1 MINICYILLESL
13 LLTLALSTD
22 AFIASLSYGSNKIK
36 IPWSSAL
43 VISSVCTGVLGVSIL
58 LGSLLKGFIPGGIF
72 KYISFVILMLLGLV
86 KLMDNIIK
94 FLINRY
100 SEYNKEI
107 RFYMFNLKFILNI
120 YANPSDADIDE
131 SKTLSPKEAFSL
143 ALALSLDSFAAG
155 IGVAMGD
162 INIVAVLAFSTFLSL
177 KLIKL
182 GELIGNRIRN
192 KIPLISWLGGI
203 LLIVLAFLK
212 LL

>member
-1 MINICYILLESL
+1 MVYTLESA

-43 VISSVCTGVLGVSIL
+43 VISSV
-58 LGSLLKGFIPGGIF
+58 
-72 KYISFVILMLLGLV
+72 ILMLLGLA
-86 KLMDNIIK
+86 KSMDNIIK
-94 FLINRY
+94 LLINRY

-107 RFYMFNLKFILNI
+107 RFSMFNLKFILNI

-162 INIVAVLAFSTFLSL
+162 INIVAMLAFSTFLSL
-177 KLIKL
+177 KSIKL

-192 KIPLISWLGGI
+192 KIPLISWLGGCSN
-203 LLIVLAFLK
+203 A
-212 LL
+212 